1 MLKWLGIFVF
11 VTVFFAVFIYVLA
24 IVLTEVMDREAQFY
38 FVTIGFPVVVLGLI
52 LAYVYL
58 KELNKLR

>member
-1 MLKWLGIFVF
+1 MLSWLGIFVF
-11 VTVFFAVFIYVLA
+11 VTVFFAVFICVLG
-24 IVLTEVMDREAQFY
+24 ILFNKVMDTEAHFH
-38 FVTIGFPVVVLGLI
+38 FVTIGFPAVVLGSI